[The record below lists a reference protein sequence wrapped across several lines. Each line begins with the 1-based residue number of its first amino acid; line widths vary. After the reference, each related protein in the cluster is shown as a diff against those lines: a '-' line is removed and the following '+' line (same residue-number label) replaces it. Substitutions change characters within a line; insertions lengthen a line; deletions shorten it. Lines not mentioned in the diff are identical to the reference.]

1 MNEGWC
7 SVQPTDDPE
16 QGRSSSASAERI
28 GLDVDGVRIKRPE
41 GIPHLVRAVV
51 RSGDVLWGIAD
62 SVILSPLTAKE
73 FLLAG
78 IRNRVPSVGLS
89 SARTKAGGL
98 YSVDLDYLDNGAQS
112 AELAVKLLNGELD
125 PRMGPAVSGKLVYFL
140 NLTTAGRVHV
150 KLTDDVIGGAR
161 EVFRAEEQGCA
172 GK

>member
-1 MNEGWC
+1 MGYRGQRDSISLNREGVPPGGYPQSC
-7 SVQPTDDPE
+7 S
-16 QGRSSSASAERI
+16 
-28 GLDVDGVRIKRPE
+28 LC
-41 GIPHLVRAVV
+41 
-51 RSGDVLWGIAD
+51 
-62 SVILSPLTAKE
+62 
-73 FLLAG
+73 
-78 IRNRVPSVGLS
+78 GLS